1 MAGSICCLKPGYT
14 FGFAKVQVARSIGTT
29 APSEMQAFGLS
40 TDNKSDGA
48 SPLRSVDIVSM
59 FLQTI

>member
-1 MAGSICCLKPGYT
+1 MQA
-14 FGFAKVQVARSIGTT
+14 ARSIGTT
-29 APSEMQAFGLS
+29 APSEMQ

-48 SPLRSVDIVSM
+48 SPLRSVDTMSM